1 MANIITCIRII
12 CSIILLFCPVF
23 SPTFYALY
31 IAAGVSDM
39 LDGAI
44 ARKTSTAS
52 EFGSKLDTVADF
64 VMVTLCLIKLLPV
77 IHIPT
82 WLLIW
87 IIVIAVI
94 KAVNLISG
102 YVTRKKIVVLHTI
115 MNKVTGIL
123 LFVLPLTL
131 KIIDLKYSGAIA
143 SAVATF
149 AAIQEGHMIRTEKQ
163 SVL

>member
-1 MANIITCIRII
+1 M
-12 CSIILLFCPVF
+12 
-23 SPTFYALY
+23 
-31 IAAGVSDM
+31 
-39 LDGAI
+39 
-44 ARKTSTAS
+44 
-52 EFGSKLDTVADF
+52 
-64 VMVTLCLIKLLPV
+64 
-77 IHIPT
+77 
-82 WLLIW
+82 
-87 IIVIAVI
+87 IAVI

-149 AAIQEGHMIRTEKQ
+149 AAIQEGYMIRTEKQ